1 VAINPFDL
9 MKQFGSMQEQMS
21 EIQDKLK
28 GLKVVGSAGGDMI
41 QVELNGHM
49 EVQGVRISSEA
60 VDPQDISLLEDLV
73 QAATTDALV
82 KIKERIREELSALTG
97 GLPLPPGMMGF

>member
-1 VAINPFDL
+1 MAINPFDL
-9 MKQFGSMQEQMS
+9 MKQLGSMQERMT
-21 EIQDKLK
+21 EIQEKLK
-28 GLKVVGSAGGDMI
+28 GLQVVGSAGGDMI

-49 EVQGVRISSEA
+49 EVRDVRISAEA
-60 VDPQDISLLEDLV
+60 VDPGDISLLEDLV

-82 KIKERIREELSALTG
+82 KIKEKISEELSALTG

>member
-1 VAINPFDL
+1 MAINPFDL

-28 GLKVVGSAGGDMI
+28 GLKVVGSAGGDMV

-49 EVQGVRISSEA
+49 DVGDVRISSEA

-82 KIKERIREELSALTG
+82 KIKEKIREELSALTG

>member
-1 VAINPFDL
+1 MAINPFDL

-49 EVQGVRISSEA
+49 EVLDVRISSEA

>member
-1 VAINPFDL
+1 
-9 MKQFGSMQEQMS
+9 
-21 EIQDKLK
+21 
-28 GLKVVGSAGGDMI
+28 
-41 QVELNGHM
+41 
-49 EVQGVRISSEA
+49 VRISSEA